1 MFERGISEAAV
12 RYAIDKG
19 EVIQEEEVTM
29 KCVICK
35 HGETQEGTATVTLE
49 RTKVTIVF
57 KDVPAQVCA
66 NCGEEYIDSLVTQQL
81 LRSAEEA
88 EKSGVEVDVRHYKAA

>member
-1 MFERGISEAAV
+1 
-12 RYAIDKG
+12 
-19 EVIQEEEVTM
+19 M

-35 HGETQEGTATVTLE
+35 HGKTEKGTATVTLE